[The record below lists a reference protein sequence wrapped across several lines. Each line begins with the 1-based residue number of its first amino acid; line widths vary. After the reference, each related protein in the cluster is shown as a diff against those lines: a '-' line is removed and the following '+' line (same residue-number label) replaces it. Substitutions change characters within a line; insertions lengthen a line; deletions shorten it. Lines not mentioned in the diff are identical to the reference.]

1 MKLSGQL
8 FLFIGD
14 SVIFPFLPINFFSNV
29 IYILKLANKFI
40 TATAFVVALHLRS
53 QSDFLF
59 GLL

>member
-14 SVIFPFLPINFFSNV
+14 SVIFPFLSINFFSNV
-29 IYILKLANKFI
+29 IILKLANKFI
-40 TATAFVVALHLRS
+40 TATACVVALHLRS